1 MLLIFFCPEGEEDTT
16 IKDMLIN
23 GQIRERSVRVL
34 DQDGTQ
40 LGIMSSNEAN
50 DLAEQKNLDLVLIS
64 PTAKPPVCKI
74 MNYGKFKYETVKREK
89 ENKKNQ
95 RVVELKEVWL
105 SATID
110 VGDLNTKAK
119 QANKFL
125 TNGDRVRVSIRLRGR
140 QMARPELAMKVMEDF
155 FDILKEIAQ
164 MEKRPVLE
172 GKSIAMTLAAIAK
185 KYLNFWR
192 TDICQSKNHIAAL
205 KSVFI

>member
-140 QMARPELAMKVMEDF
+140 QMELAMKVMEDF

-172 GKSIAMTLAAIAK
+172 GKSIAMTLAPIAK
-185 KYLNFWR
+185 K
-192 TDICQSKNHIAAL
+192 
-205 KSVFI
+205 

>member
-74 MNYGKFKYETVKREK
+74 MNYGKFKRKQK
-89 ENKKNQ
+89 E
-95 RVVELKEVWL
+95 
-105 SATID
+105 SA
-110 VGDLNTKAK
+110 
-119 QANKFL
+119 
-125 TNGDRVRVSIRLRGR
+125 SC
-140 QMARPELAMKVMEDF
+140 
-155 FDILKEIAQ
+155 
-164 MEKRPVLE
+164 
-172 GKSIAMTLAAIAK
+172 
-185 KYLNFWR
+185 R
-192 TDICQSKNHIAAL
+192 T
-205 KSVFI
+205 

>member
-172 GKSIAMTLAAIAK
+172 GKSIAMTLAPIAK
-185 KYLNFWR
+185 K
-192 TDICQSKNHIAAL
+192 
-205 KSVFI
+205 

>member
-1 MLLIFFCPEGEEDTT
+1 MPNGREDTT

-34 DQDGTQ
+34 DQDGAQ
-40 LGIMSSNEAN
+40 LGIMSSIEAN
-50 DLAEQKNLDLVLIS
+50 ELAQQKNLDLVLIS
-64 PTAKPPVCKI
+64 PVAKPPVCKI
-74 MNYGKFKYETVKREK
+74 MNYGKFKYETVKKEK

-119 QANKFL
+119 QAQKFI

-140 QMARPELAMKVMEDF
+140 QMARPELAMKVMD
-155 FDILKEIAQ
+155 
-164 MEKRPVLE
+164 
-172 GKSIAMTLAAIAK
+172 
-185 KYLNFWR
+185 
-192 TDICQSKNHIAAL
+192 
-205 KSVFI
+205 